1 VSRQLPDRAE
11 LLKDLVLAGR
21 HLSTATVMFHQA
33 IADRLGLNVT
43 DHKCIDLL
51 LLNGPL
57 TAGEVA
63 RQTGLTT
70 GAITAVIDRLEKAG
84 YVRRADDAH
93 DRRRVIVQVVPRRC
107 REIER
112 LFAPFAATFG
122 ELSARYKD
130 EELAVI
136 LDFMTRSR
144 EGLHI
149 STVGL
154 LERRSQARK
163 QKSPGLETRK
173 DRAKS

>member
-21 HLSTATVMFHQA
+21 QLSTATVMFHQA

-63 RQTGLTT
+63 RMTGLTT

-84 YVRRADDAH
+84 YVRRADDPH
-93 DRRRVIVQVVPRRC
+93 DRRRVILQVVPGRC

-122 ELSARYKD
+122 DLSARYKD

-144 EGLHI
+144 EGLHE
-149 STVGL
+149 STVAL
-154 LERRSQARK
+154 LGKRSRGRK
-163 QKSPGLETRK
+163 RKPPGLETRK